1 MIKRYIALSL
11 LFLLIGMYISS
22 IYYNNKINKKE
33 VLNQQKINELLL
45 KTNNENI
52 RNQNIIEKLKENE
65 EKSYAKIKEL
75 ENTNSNLLA
84 DVNDYNIR
92 LYAYARDT
100 SEERVC
106 ENKSTNLSNEK
117 AARIELDRR
126 TSSKLIEITKKA
138 DKYKTMLEELQDYI
152 LQYNLKIDEINVDK
166 NK

>member
-52 RNQNIIEKLKENE
+52 RNQNIIEKLKDNE

-106 ENKSTNLSNEK
+106 ENKSTNLSNGK